1 MREATALL
9 FYGFNLEHP
18 ELDEDLDDQY
28 VNGLADYE
36 ETVTAQVLR
45 NIGRAGGVDDSVAK
59 LKAYG
64 LSVLVDGDD
73 ERAWAYVAI
82 AGTVR
87 RATHPKPEV
96 ISVFMPMAVDVEK
109 LRDVAQAFGLSGQ
122 YESFNWHLLSL
133 T

>member
-1 MREATALL
+1 MGDPTALL

-18 ELDEDLDDQY
+18 ELDEDLDEQY
-28 VNGLADYE
+28 VHGEANFEDA
-36 ETVTAQVLR
+36 VVVQILR
-45 NIGRAGGVDDSVAK
+45 KVGRSHGATDPVSA

-73 ERAWAYVAI
+73 EKAWAYVAI

-87 RATHPKPEV
+87 RATYPKPEV
-96 ISVFMPMAVDVEK
+96 ISVFMSMAVDVEK